1 MNKAIPFIAA
11 LLLTATGNAQSVR
24 KDLDSVIWNLN
35 LEEVVVTAKKVERA
49 SDTVSFYASTYASK
63 EDVVLEDVLRKMPGI
78 EITGDG
84 QIIYNG
90 QWIKDFYVEGMDMLG
105 GNYEVATRNIDA
117 RDISSV

>member
-1 MNKAIPFIAA
+1 MNKAIPFIAG

-35 LEEVVVTAKKVERA
+35 LEEVVITAKKVERA

-90 QWIKDFYVEGMDMLG
+90 Q
-105 GNYEVATRNIDA
+105 
-117 RDISSV
+117 